1 VHVLRADLLRA
12 SVAVTVVT
20 AVCCR
25 TGTGLSSQVLHSAV
39 QGLIGGRFAL
49 CNLRASRPRWKTS
62 FPGDG
67 RAAICEPS
75 RVQSNCGG
83 RARCSAAA
91 KADWRVRLAKGM
103 LVRSVAAARPH
114 WADGAMS

>member
-1 VHVLRADLLRA
+1 VHVLGADLLRA
-12 SVAVTVVT
+12 SVAVTVVNS
-20 AVCCR
+20 R
-25 TGTGLSSQVLHSAV
+25 MLPDGHRSFEPGL
-39 QGLIGGRFAL
+39 GLIGGRFAL
-49 CNLRASRPRWKTS
+49 CNLRASRPQWKTS

-91 KADWRVRLAKGM
+91 KADWRVQLAKRM
-103 LVRSVAAARPH
+103 LVRSIAATRPH